1 MKLSCMYISQYASI
15 DWTDDDGAGIGDAT
29 QQWFHMHTHRTQTH
43 THTNTLSHRKIIINS
58 TGIPKASLNL

>member
-1 MKLSCMYISQYASI
+1 MGQVKEMQRNNDFIC
-15 DWTDDDGAGIGDAT
+15 
-29 QQWFHMHTHRTQTH
+29 TH